1 MRFAVLSLAC
11 GLALSLLICT
21 GCERRNMARQP
32 AGVSTSTLRTGHD
45 KPGGANHSTEPK
57 AVEKP
62 VVQPAPA
69 DGLREVDGPEL
80 RAAIR
85 AGKRKATLL
94 NVWASWCGSCKRELP
109 MLVDLSRALESEGV
123 GVLFVSVD
131 TKEARPAAAALLD
144 TMSPK
149 PESFILKGPLGPLMT
164 AVNPRWKG
172 ALPATALYDEQGTL
186 LWFWP
191 GPVLEHE
198 ITTIVSQYL
207 NGQPLEGP
215 TLVEPDPP
223 PG

>member
-11 GLALSLLICT
+11 GLALSLLISS
-21 GCERRNMARQP
+21 GCERRNAAQP
-32 AGVSTSTLRTGHD
+32 NAGVSASTQRSGHD
-45 KPGGANHSTEPK
+45 KPGGAAHLPR
-57 AVEKP
+57 AAEKP
-62 VVQPAPA
+62 LTQPAPA

-109 MLVDLSRALESEGV
+109 MLVDLSRTLESEGV
-123 GVLFVSVD
+123 GVMFVSVD
-131 TKEARPAAAALLD
+131 TKEARPAAAALLA

-172 ALPATALYDEQGTL
+172 ALPATALYDEQGAL

-198 ITTIVSQYL
+198 ITTIIGQHL
-207 NGQPLEGP
+207 AGQPLDGP